1 MEANKENSRKQAGR
15 KPKTNCAV
23 HRYGIKLTDDE
34 NARFTSLFLQSG
46 MHEKA
51 KFIKNMIFGTAM
63 KTVKID
69 KAAMDYYIRL
79 TNFYAQFQAVG
90 NNYNQT
96 VKAVKTNFSEKRA
109 LALLYKLEKTTV
121 ELIVLSKKII
131 ELTCEFEEKYLQ
143 KNF

>member
-1 MEANKENSRKQAGR
+1 MEAKRENNGKNSGR
-15 KPKTNCAV
+15 KPKTNPAV
-23 HRYGIKLTDDE
+23 HRYGIKLTGDE
-34 NARFTSLFLQSG
+34 NARFMTLFLQSG
-46 MHEKA
+46 MSEKA
-51 KFIKNMIFGTAM
+51 KFIKNMIFGTVM

-79 TNFYAQFQAVG
+79 TNFYAQFQAIG

-109 LALLYKLEKTTV
+109 LALLYKLEKTTI

-131 ELTCEFEEKYLQ
+131 ELTQEFEQ
-143 KNF
+143 KHLRNS